1 MTSQRD
7 KAFEAWWAENR
18 EETFQYYPMLN
29 DIGARTILYAS
40 WCGCWAAANNAVTE
54 KDNADGWTI
63 RRHKEILLFVHPKSR
78 IVWRSEG
85 RVMVEIDMQIEAKSP
100 TASTERREL
109 FGISVKSDG
118 PTTPATPPKV
128 PADCPKCGMQLRLDG
143 ECVQCGEL
151 TSKADICYRKAD
163 ICYHCEVHP
172 GDRYC
177 PDPCPKGKSVKGPVE
192 VTSVGSVTKEG
203 GVVSPAMCPRC
214 GLRQLAS
221 SLTPE
226 AAGRGLAY
234 RETLTCVQC
243 GYTEQL

>member
-1 MTSQRD
+1 MTNQRN
-7 KAFEAWWAENR
+7 KAFAEWWAEFLRGWGTAPSAVNR
-18 EETFQYYPMLN
+18 SNPLAGITARAAWDAAREKYEVLEDIADKYGYECPKCGAPLN
-29 DIGARTILYAS
+29 TSSTVGKKGCTVTCP
-40 WCGCWAAANNAVTE
+40 CGFHESPNA
-54 KDNADGWTI
+54 
-63 RRHKEILLFVHPKSR
+63 
-78 IVWRSEG
+78 
-85 RVMVEIDMQIEAKSP
+85 
-100 TASTERREL
+100 
-109 FGISVKSDG
+109 
-118 PTTPATPPKV
+118 TPATPPKV

-151 TSKADICYRKAD
+151 TSKTD

-177 PDPCPKGKSVKGPVE
+177 PDPCPRGKSVKGPVE
-192 VTSVGSVTKEG
+192 VTSVGSVTKEGGETTEG

-243 GYTEQL
+243 GYREVL